1 MRAFVFPS
9 RFGDS
14 DAASERVAVRILEV
28 LSRFEVGDLS
38 TKVITQVLVDDA
50 IHTALGKAEDK
61 AAEVAIVKEGLLSVE
76 AELKVKL
83 EKTQEEAQTFRSIT
97 EQQSSQIG
105 ELEKDV
111 REGSATVEELQRELR
126 NAGGSLAERDKVLSE
141 LLRDSVIHEIGPEG
155 LNDKVRRR

>member
-1 MRAFVFPS
+1 MLQFWIPRTEAFEKAMIESLRIPFAF
-9 RFGDS
+9 RRL

-76 AELKVKL
+76 AELK
-83 EKTQEEAQTFRSIT
+83 A
-97 EQQSSQIG
+97 
-105 ELEKDV
+105 
-111 REGSATVEELQRELR
+111 
-126 NAGGSLAERDKVLSE
+126 
-141 LLRDSVIHEIGPEG
+141 
-155 LNDKVRRR
+155 